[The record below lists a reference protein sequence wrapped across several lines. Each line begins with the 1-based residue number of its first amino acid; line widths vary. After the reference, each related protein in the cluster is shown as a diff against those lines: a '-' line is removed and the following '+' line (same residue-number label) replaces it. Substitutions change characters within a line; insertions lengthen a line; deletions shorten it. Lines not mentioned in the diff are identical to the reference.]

1 MIKIAIIDDEDE
13 ILKVLARFLHKEFE
27 VKTYTNPVIGFQEVL
42 KGDFDLLLCDIMMP
56 QLDGLSLLKQL
67 RGKNCHI
74 KVIMMTA
81 YDSLDK
87 ALEAHKYGAKNYI
100 KKPFKSLDDVKS
112 AILNEMV

>member
-1 MIKIAIIDDEDE
+1 
-13 ILKVLARFLHKEFE
+13 
-27 VKTYTNPVIGFQEVL
+27 
-42 KGDFDLLLCDIMMP
+42 
-56 QLDGLSLLKQL
+56 
-67 RGKNCHI
+67 
-74 KVIMMTA
+74 MTA

>member
-13 ILKVLARFLHKEFE
+13 ILKVLERFLGRDFA
-27 VKTYTNPVIGFQEVL
+27 VRTFSNPTTGFQEVL

-56 QLDGLSLLKQL
+56 QLNGLTLLKQL
-67 RGKNCHI
+67 RERNCNI

-87 ALEAHKYGAKNYI
+87 ALEAHAYGAKNYI
-100 KKPFKSLDDVKS
+100 KKPFKSLEDVRNS
-112 AILNEMV
+112 ILAEMQ

>member
-56 QLDGLSLLKQL
+56 QLHGLSLLKQL
-67 RGKNCHI
+67 RGKNCAI

>member
-13 ILKVLARFLHKEFE
+13 ILKILERFLTKNFE
-27 VKTYTNPVIGFQEVL
+27 VTTYTNPIIGFQEVL

-67 RGKNCHI
+67 RAKNCHI

-87 ALEAHKYGAKNYI
+87 ALEAHTYGAKNYI
-100 KKPFKSLDDVKS
+100 KKPFKSLDDVKNV
-112 AILNEMV
+112 ILQEVQ

>member
-13 ILKVLARFLHKEFE
+13 ILKVLQRSLSRDFE
-27 VKTYTNPVIGFQEVL
+27 VTTFTNPVVGFQEVL
-42 KGDFDLLLCDIMMP
+42 KGSFDLLLCDIMMP

-67 RGKNCHI
+67 RERNCHI

-87 ALEAHKYGAKNYI
+87 ALEAHTYGAKNYI
-100 KKPFKSLDDVKS
+100 KKPFKSLDDVKNV
-112 AILNEMV
+112 ILQEVQ